1 MPTSMI
7 LREKASYGSSKF
19 TDCGGGG
26 GGPEFQHSKQLFL
39 QNSDSVF
46 QVPSF
51 DEFSTFIES
60 SKERSDDFWSPFSLS
75 KHFHFF
81 VSPLKKGSAYDATCD
96 GSVWRLDVLRKCEL
110 GSSWERP
117 KLVLFRGLDRTQLP
131 GSGRKFPVNRSSVFW
146 HLGAVDLEWGIE
158 DLNPRFFWICNFSL
172 YLWTT
177 LPLNF
182 VEPGRWSRLITRASL
197 KASIFQS

>member
-19 TDCGGGG
+19 TDCGG
-26 GGPEFQHSKQLFL
+26 PEFQHSKQLFL

-46 QVPSF
+46 QAPSF
-51 DEFSTFIES
+51 DEFSTCVES
-60 SKERSDDFWSPFSLS
+60 SKERNEDFWKSPFSLS
-75 KHFHFF
+75 KYFHFF

-96 GSVWRLDVLRKCEL
+96 GSVRRLDVLRKCEL
-110 GSSWERP
+110 SSSWERP

-146 HLGAVDLEWGIE
+146 HIGAVDLEWGIE
-158 DLNPRFFWICNFSL
+158 DLSPSFFGSVVCHS
-172 YLWTT
+172 TS
-177 LPLNF
+177 
-182 VEPGRWSRLITRASL
+182 GQHRH
-197 KASIFQS
+197 